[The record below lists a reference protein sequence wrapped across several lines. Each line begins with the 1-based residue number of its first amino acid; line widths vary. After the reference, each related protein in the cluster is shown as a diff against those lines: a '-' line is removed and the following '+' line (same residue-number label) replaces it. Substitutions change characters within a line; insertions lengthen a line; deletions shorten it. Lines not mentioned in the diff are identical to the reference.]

1 MEDIITRKVIPFVS
15 AMSSMS
21 LIPRETHFRYFFERS
36 PLGVMVTGADNRIIY
51 VNAAFE
57 RQTGYGVGE
66 VLGQTPAVLQSGRHD
81 SEFYRTLWQALIT
94 QGYWQGEI
102 WNRNKSGL
110 IYPELLTINKIVDE
124 QTGEVRYLGQF
135 FDITQRKQIEELLNY
150 EASHDLLTGLAN
162 KSTMQRHLDRVLK
175 QAGADARS
183 IAVLY
188 IDLDGFK
195 SVNDR
200 RGHLEGDIVLKS
212 FAKKLRASVRE
223 SDFVAR
229 VGGDEFVIVLDIHD
243 PDRNVAFDVA
253 EKILATMKLPF
264 ETDSSRLYVGCSIGI
279 SIFPDNG
286 ESAHELLGAADK
298 AMYKVK
304 RQGGGYLYHV
314 TKSLDAS
321 EANLHKS
328 KSKTGNLN
336 LFKYLGVLKQ

>member
-1 MEDIITRKVIPFVS
+1 MEDIISKKVIPFVS

-21 LIPRETHFRYFFERS
+21 LIPREPQYRYFFEKS
-36 PLGVMVTGADNRIIY
+36 PLGVMVTDVDNRIVY
-51 VNAAFE
+51 VNASFE
-57 RQTGYGVGE
+57 KQTGYRGGE
-66 VLGQTPAVLQSGRHD
+66 VLGQTPVMLQSGRHD
-81 SEFYRTLWQALIT
+81 AEFYRTLWQALIA
-94 QGYWQGEI
+94 QGFWQGEI

-162 KSTMQRHLDRVLK
+162 KSSMHRHLERVLK
-175 QAGADARS
+175 QAREESRS

-223 SDFVAR
+223 TDFVAR
-229 VGGDEFVIVLDIHD
+229 VGGDEFVIVLDMQG
-243 PDRNVAFDVA
+243 PDKNVAFDVA

-286 ESAHELLGAADK
+286 VSAQELLGAADK

-314 TKSLDAS
+314 TK
-321 EANLHKS
+321 NLVDSDVVLHTQNS
-328 KSKTGNLN
+328 KNGNLN
-336 LFKYLGVLKQ
+336 LFKYLGV